1 MIPLFSTNQIREI
14 DGYAINELGMLG
26 LSLMENAAFQIFFA
40 VINHTSHLKR
50 REKVAVLCGKGNNGG
65 DGFAAARHFAN
76 NEFSVIVLHVGGE
89 NEMSPD
95 CLANYKILS
104 NMAKENP
111 GIVIKKYSSEKDLRY
126 IIGSDIIVDALLG
139 SGASGSLKEPYGSI
153 VDALNK
159 IKAYKVA
166 VDIPTGLDADT
177 GFTDKV
183 FTADLTVTLGEYKKG
198 LFFGDGH
205 AAAGGIIKGD
215 IGIGFNFFD
224 RMDSFEYLIEPED
237 VLENLPKKKK
247 DINKYSSGKVLTI
260 AGSGAFPGA
269 ALLASRAELKTGTG
283 ASILCFPKSL
293 RKLIFKKTSE
303 LVVIPYNDEGKE
315 FLTKENIKEFDKKI
329 EWADVVAIG
338 PGLGR
343 EQETQE
349 AVLNIIKSRK
359 AKRMV
364 IDADAVFALNNNRYK
379 KLNLKG
385 YVLTPHQ
392 GEFADLIGIT
402 VQELK
407 KDVLL
412 YGKKFV
418 SDTGAFL
425 VLKGAPTIIFTP
437 GGDALIN
444 TTGNAGMAKF
454 GTGDVLTGTIA
465 GLLSQIKDVENAAIA
480 AVYIH
485 SLAADLLLQD
495 FTEFGYTAGDIINK
509 LPAAIKFLRK
519 SILPEED

>member
-1 MIPLFSTNQIREI
+1 
-14 DGYAINELGMLG
+14 
-26 LSLMENAAFQIFFA
+26 
-40 VINHTSHLKR
+40 
-50 REKVAVLCGKGNNGG
+50 
-65 DGFAAARHFAN
+65 
-76 NEFSVIVLHVGGE
+76 
-89 NEMSPD
+89 
-95 CLANYKILS
+95 
-104 NMAKENP
+104 
-111 GIVIKKYSSEKDLRY
+111 
-126 IIGSDIIVDALLG
+126 
-139 SGASGSLKEPYGSI
+139 
-153 VDALNK
+153 
-159 IKAYKVA
+159 
-166 VDIPTGLDADT
+166 
-177 GFTDKV
+177 
-183 FTADLTVTLGEYKKG
+183 
-198 LFFGDGH
+198 
-205 AAAGGIIKGD
+205 
-215 IGIGFNFFD
+215 
-224 RMDSFEYLIEPED
+224 EYLIEPED

-269 ALLASRAELKTGTG
+269 ALLASSAELKTGTG

-303 LVVIPYNDEGKE
+303 LVVVSYNDEGKE

-407 KDVLL
+407 KDILL

-418 SDTGAFL
+418 SDTGSFL

-454 GTGDVLTGTIA
+454 GTGDVLTGAIA